1 MINQKGVA
9 AVEFTIMLP
18 MLLILVFATGEIGRA
33 LFQYSHLTRMVRDAG
48 RYISTTAI
56 QNTTENLP
64 DPFNDASCKNCISN
78 TKDILVYGYV
88 GGTSALLDG
97 LSPSDVTITALPATE
112 RITITVEYD
121 WQPLFGERLSHF
133 SLGEKG
139 SSDMS
144 FNMSVSY
151 TVRAI

>member
-1 MINQKGVA
+1 MTNQRGVA

-18 MLLILVFATGEIGRA
+18 ILLLLVFATGEIGRA
-33 LFQYSHLTRMVRDAG
+33 LFQYSQLTRMARDAG

-56 QNTTENLP
+56 QNTTENVP
-64 DPFNDASCKNCISN
+64 DPFDDASCENCISN

-97 LSPSDVTITALPATE
+97 LTPADVTITATPATE
-112 RITITVEYD
+112 RITITVDYD
-121 WQPLFGERLSHF
+121 WQPLFGERLPHF
-133 SLGEKG
+133 SLSEEGC
-139 SSDMS
+139 SHIS

-151 TVRAI
+151 TVRGI